1 MRQRIEPEAARRAVL
16 GLQLDLDGGAE
27 TVLALPELL
36 EPLPH
41 CRGLV
46 DTEPEKGFAPQRD
59 DRLAVPAFDQ
69 QLAHQWMEAALD
81 LHRPGLVADGLVRQ
95 GVDPGEALAQLTS
108 CLEVGHRLAVQVAIE
123 HLAHDLPTTADE
135 GFAMANL
142 LAPPDRGRRRQS
154 AHRRRPDR

>member
-1 MRQRIEPEAARRAVL
+1 EPEAARRAVL

-69 QLAHQWMEAALD
+69 QLAHQRMKAPLD
-81 LHRPGLVADGLVRQ
+81 LHRPGLVADGHLRH
-95 GVDPGEALAQLTS
+95 GVDPEAALAQLSS
-108 CLEVGHRLAVQVAIE
+108 CLELGHRLAVQGALA
-123 HLAHDLPTTADE
+123 HLAHALPTTADE

-142 LAPPDRGRRRQS
+142 LAPRIAAEEG
-154 AHRRRPDR
+154 